1 MPAYNSSNGNETAY
15 IGEYPPLPSHLR
27 LERGKARAGLIR
39 RWFGM
44 PKLEVTLQ
52 AKTESN
58 EPRLRVEVEAS
69 PEEIAVAT
77 GVGQRVLGRLKGILR
92 FRGTR

>member
-1 MPAYNSSNGNETAY
+1 
-15 IGEYPPLPSHLR
+15 
-27 LERGKARAGLIR
+27 
-39 RWFGM
+39 M

-92 FRGTR
+92 LRGTR